1 MRRILQ
7 IANCKLKIENWKRQ
21 VTADAAAKRGNL
33 QFAILGRKALVPSQV
48 AARGFSLLEVV
59 LALAIL
65 TAAVAILGE
74 LIRSGLRNAQ
84 LARDLSKA
92 ELLCESTIYQIES
105 GFLPPQPAQR
115 AQVDQEPGWYYSVEN
130 ESTGAATQSGL
141 LRLRV
146 TVELNLDQQK
156 RPTKFS
162 VVRWM
167 RDPSLVLAQQAQQMS
182 VLPTSNST
190 TSSSSSSNTM
200 GTGVF

>member
-1 MRRILQ
+1 MTRPNNRVRI
-7 IANCKLKIENWKRQ
+7 
-21 VTADAAAKRGNL
+21 AKTSV
-33 QFAILGRKALVPSQV
+33 RKAKGD
-48 AARGFSLLEVV
+48 AGGRRGFSLLEVV

-74 LIRSGLRNAQ
+74 LIRAGLRNAQ

-105 GFLPPQPAQR
+105 GLLPPQPAQR
-115 AQVDQEPGWYYSVEN
+115 SPVDQEPGWYYSVEN
-130 ESTGAATQSGL
+130 ESTGTPTQSGL

-146 TVELNLDQQK
+146 TIELNPDKQK

-182 VLPTSNST
+182 VLPTTSST
-190 TSSSSSSNTM
+190 TSSSSSGTM

>member
-1 MRRILQ
+1 MRDFRHPG
-7 IANCKLKIENWKRQ
+7 CTRGSGFKKRCP
-21 VTADAAAKRGNL
+21 G
-33 QFAILGRKALVPSQV
+33 KALDKGNVGVLPAPCALYPVRS
-48 AARGFSLLEVV
+48 RSGFSLLEVV

-115 AQVDQEPGWYYSVEN
+115 AQIDQEPGWFYSIEN
-130 ESTGAATQSGL
+130 ESTGSPTQSGL

-146 TVELNLDQQK
+146 TVELNPDQQK

-182 VLPTSNST
+182 VLPTTSST
-190 TSSSSSSNTM
+190 TSSSSSSSTM
-200 GTGVF
+200 GSGVF